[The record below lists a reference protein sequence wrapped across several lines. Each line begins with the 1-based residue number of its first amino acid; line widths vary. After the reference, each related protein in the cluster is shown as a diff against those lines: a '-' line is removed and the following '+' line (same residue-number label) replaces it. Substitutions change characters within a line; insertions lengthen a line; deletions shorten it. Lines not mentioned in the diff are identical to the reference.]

1 MLALE
6 KQKNHLREGSGP
18 GREGS
23 GGGDGGQLA
32 TMEMQVLNEKQ
43 RAELATVRYIV
54 YVSTYSAGENFELK
68 FHFHTNFVE
77 SLIHFNTE
85 TFFKISRC

>member
-18 GREGS
+18 REGS

-54 YVSTYSAGENFELK
+54 YVSTYSAGENFD
-68 FHFHTNFVE
+68 HFHTNFVE